1 MCHPKLKELEP
12 MERPST
18 MQQHAAY
25 NQQQWS
31 HFNELILEIYQ
42 GNYGAHY
49 DYLLAELVD
58 GPYWPLVKARLGQ
71 PKEDYNPDK
80 SVSGSRE
87 PIPEDDSSSSSG
99 SSDPDGWEYAS
110 DILVARLA

>member
-12 MERPST
+12 IERPST

-31 HFNELILEIYQ
+31 HYNELMIEVYQ
-42 GNYGAHY
+42 GRYGDHF
-49 DYLLAELVD
+49 DYLIAELID
-58 GPYWPLVKARLGQ
+58 GPYWPSVKARLGQ
-71 PKEDYNPDK
+71 TKEEYNPEK

-87 PIPEDDSSSSSG
+87 PLPEDDSSSA
-99 SSDPDGWEYAS
+99 SSDFDDWENAT
-110 DILVARLA
+110 DVLATYSA

>member
-1 MCHPKLKELEP
+1 MCYPRQQELETK
-12 MERPST
+12 ESPST

-31 HFNELILEIYQ
+31 HFNELMLEIYK

-71 PKEDYNPDK
+71 PKEEYNPDK

-87 PIPEDDSSSSSG
+87 PLPEDDSSSSSD
-99 SSDPDGWEYAS
+99 SSDPDGWEDVS
-110 DILVARLA
+110 DILAARLA

>member
-1 MCHPKLKELEP
+1 MCYPRQQELETK
-12 MERPST
+12 ESPST

-25 NQQQWS
+25 NNQQWS

-49 DYLLAELVD
+49 DYLLAELID

-71 PKEDYNPDK
+71 PKEEYNPDK

-87 PIPEDDSSSSSG
+87 PLPEDDSSTA
-99 SSDPDGWEYAS
+99 SDSTNSDGWEYAS
-110 DILVARLA
+110 DILAARLA